1 MAVAASSCREG
12 LLDAD
17 GKPLLQDFDPAFA
30 NMFPLAL
37 ETVEAVKTIRRL
49 HDSYP
54 PDKPKG
60 RRAFSRA
67 TVSVVVVLL
76 WWFLPYTEK
85 WLSGA
90 GVFYLSPFVS

>member
-1 MAVAASSCREG
+1 MAVGASSCREG

-30 NMFPLAL
+30 NMFPLAP
-37 ETVEAVKTIRRL
+37 ETVEAIKTIRRL

-60 RRAFSRA
+60 GRAL
-67 TVSVVVVLL
+67 VSCYCLGGGVAVVVVLS
-76 WWFLPYTEK
+76 YTE
-85 WLSGA
+85 A
-90 GVFYLSPFVS
+90 A